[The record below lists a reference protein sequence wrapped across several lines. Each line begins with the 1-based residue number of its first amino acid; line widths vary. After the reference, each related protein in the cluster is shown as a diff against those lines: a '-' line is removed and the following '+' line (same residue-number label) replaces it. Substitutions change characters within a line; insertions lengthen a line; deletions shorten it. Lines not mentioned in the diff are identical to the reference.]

1 MKQKDL
7 MLIVAIVVVSGIFSL
22 ILSSIF
28 ISPSKNRIT
37 KVEVVDKINSEFK
50 QPDKKFFNVNS
61 IDPTK
66 NIRIGDNVNPD
77 PFSGQN

>member
-28 ISPSKNRIT
+28 ISPSKNRTT
-37 KVEVVDKINSEFK
+37 KVEVVDKIYSEFK
-50 QPDKKFFNVNS
+50 QPDKKFFNANS